1 MPPVTAGKR
10 KGMEEV
16 HWLLKGLLPLT
27 ASPRTG
33 QVCWACLPSNHSPRM
48 PYSCHLSFA
57 DSFVLCIAGLSFNQP
72 NAGRETRA
80 QWVIA
85 SYFQHFLTWKMI
97 QWGVELEGFQVF
109 SVFRYSPEL
118 SGYPLQF
125 VKLGI
130 ISVLCLIIGG
140 LQVNIDYPRAADDDA
155 PLCLRK
161 AKLRISDLPWG
172 GQSPRMDKNG

>member
-1 MPPVTAGKR
+1 M
-10 KGMEEV
+10 
-16 HWLLKGLLPLT
+16 
-27 ASPRTG
+27 
-33 QVCWACLPSNHSPRM
+33 
-48 PYSCHLSFA
+48 
-57 DSFVLCIAGLSFNQP
+57 
-72 NAGRETRA
+72 
-80 QWVIA
+80 
-85 SYFQHFLTWKMI
+85 
-97 QWGVELEGFQVF
+97 F

-161 AKLRISDLPWG
+161 AKLRISDLP
-172 GQSPRMDKNG
+172 